1 MAANA
6 LFSQLPSIES
16 TRDPSSLSSASS
28 FYPSGQ
34 SLQLTG
40 VSPVSFPSIR
50 QRVFCQANF
59 SAISSPSSSVNGK
72 ANSGLK
78 DFLHINDFEKAT
90 ILNILERAKEI
101 KALIKSGER
110 TYLPFKGKTM
120 AMIFAKPSMRTRVSF
135 ETGFNL
141 LGGHAVYLG
150 PDDIQMG
157 KREETRDVARV
168 LSGYNDVIMARV
180 FAHQDI
186 LDLAKYATVPV
197 INGLTDYNHP
207 CQIMADALTI
217 IEHIGQLE
225 GTKVVYVGDGNN
237 IVHSWLLLASIVPF
251 HFVCACPKGFE
262 PDQETVK
269 KAQQTGVSKIE
280 IIHDPKEA
288 VIGADVVYSDVWA
301 SMGQKEEAAYRH
313 QVFQGFQVDEELM
326 KVAGPK
332 AYFMH
337 CLPAERGVEV
347 TDGVI
352 EAPNSIVFP
361 QAENRMHAQN
371 AIMLHVLGV

>member
-1 MAANA
+1 MAA
-6 LFSQLPSIES
+6 FSSLCSIQVNK
-16 TRDPSSLSSASS
+16 PSLSSSLYSPSSKSLLRSPLSSRKLSSISLSSPALRGRITCQASS
-28 FYPSGQ
+28 
-34 SLQLTG
+34 
-40 VSPVSFPSIR
+40 
-50 QRVFCQANF
+50 AN
-59 SAISSPSSSVNGK
+59 SSPSSTVNRK
-72 ANSGLK
+72 VTSELK
-78 DFLHINDFEKAT
+78 DFLHIDDFDKDT
-90 ILNILERAKEI
+90 ILKMLNRAAEV
-101 KALIKSGER
+101 KAMLKSGDR
-110 TYLPFKGKTM
+110 TFLPFKGKTM

-135 ETGFNL
+135 ETGFFL
-141 LGGHAVYLG
+141 LGGHAIYLG
-150 PDDIQMG
+150 PNDIQMG
-157 KREETRDVARV
+157 KREETRDIARV
-168 LSGYNDVIMARV
+168 LSGYNDIIMARV

-207 CQIMADALTI
+207 CQIMADVLTI

-237 IVHSWLLLASIVPF
+237 IVHSWLLMAAVIPF
-251 HFVCACPKGFE
+251 HFVCACPEGFE
-262 PDQETVK
+262 PDAETVK
-269 KAQQTGVSKIE
+269 KAQQAGISKIE
-280 IIHDPKEA
+280 ITNDPKEA

-301 SMGQKEEAAYRH
+301 SMGQKEEAAQRRKA
-313 QVFQGFQVDEELM
+313 FQGFQVDENLM
-326 KVAGPK
+326 KLAGPK

-371 AIMLHVLGV
+371 AIMLHLLGV

>member
-1 MAANA
+1 MAAI
-6 LFSQLPSIES
+6 FSHLTSLRSPDAASF
-16 TRDPSSLSSASS
+16 SSLSSSGIHSS
-28 FYPSGQ
+28 RFSGVFAPSPITFRAT
-34 SLQLTG
+34 S
-40 VSPVSFPSIR
+40 
-50 QRVFCQANF
+50 QRVSCQAT
-59 SAISSPSSSVNGK
+59 SPAASPPPSVNVN
-72 ANSGLK
+72 ACQK
-78 DFLHINDFEKAT
+78 DFLHISDFDKST
-90 ILNILERAKEI
+90 LLNILDRAKEV

-135 ETGFNL
+135 ETGFYL
-141 LGGHAVYLG
+141 LGGHAIYLG

-157 KREETRDVARV
+157 KREETRDIARV
-168 LSGYNDVIMARV
+168 LSRYNDIIMARV

-217 IEHIGQLE
+217 IEHVGQLE
-225 GTKVVYVGDGNN
+225 GTKVVYIGDGNN
-237 IVHSWLLLASIVPF
+237 IVHSWLLLASVIPF
-251 HFVCACPKGFE
+251 HFICACPKGFE

-269 KAQQTGVSKIE
+269 KAQGAGVSKIE
-280 IIHDPKEA
+280 ITNDPKEA
-288 VIGADVVYSDVWA
+288 VRGADVVYSDVWA
-301 SMGQKEEAAYRH
+301 SMGQKEEAAQRR
-313 QVFQGFQVDEELM
+313 QVFQGFQVDEELV
-326 KVAGPK
+326 KIAGQK

-347 TDGVI
+347 TNGVV

-371 AIMLHVLGV
+371 AIMLHVMGL

>member
-1 MAANA
+1 M
-6 LFSQLPSIES
+6 
-16 TRDPSSLSSASS
+16 SLLSA
-28 FYPSGQ
+28 
-34 SLQLTG
+34 
-40 VSPVSFPSIR
+40 
-50 QRVFCQANF
+50 
-59 SAISSPSSSVNGK
+59 K
-72 ANSGLK
+72 AGLK
-78 DFLHINDFEKAT
+78 DFLHISDFDKAT
-90 ILNILERAKEI
+90 IMKILDRAQEV

-135 ETGFNL
+135 ETGFFL
-141 LGGHAVYLG
+141 LGGHAIYLG
-150 PDDIQMG
+150 PNDIQMG

-168 LSGYNDVIMARV
+168 LSRYNDIIMARV

-207 CQIMADALTI
+207 CQIMADALTM
-217 IEHIGQLE
+217 IEHIGRLE

-262 PDQETVK
+262 PDADTV
-269 KAQQTGVSKIE
+269 ARARQTGISKIE
-280 IIHDPKEA
+280 ITNDPKEA
-288 VIGADVVYSDVWA
+288 VIGADVVYTDVWA
-301 SMGQKEEAAYRH
+301 SMGQKEEAAHRRK
-313 QVFQGFQVDEELM
+313 VFQGFQVDEKLM
-326 KVAGPK
+326 KLAGK
-332 AYFMH
+332 NAFLMH

-347 TDGVI
+347 TDEAV

-371 AIMLHVLGV
+371 AIMLHALGL